1 MVGLFA
7 SEANAMLQIMRGP
20 RVSHALLPPV
30 LKRPGYARSNAH
42 AGRPRPQK
50 SGQGY
55 SILTGLQAPAC
66 SRRRIGA
73 RDTRQRRWA
82 RLTNWPGL
90 DAHRAPRW
98 ECLPCRVEDVIPPT
112 YLALTLTLWTCSPHY
127 SWFSSG
133 AGWRLRPTK
142 NPSDLAMAR
151 QARGTG

>member
-1 MVGLFA
+1 MIGTRDYIATEGKDNLVFQLYPISGLPIQYRPAGDRARWIRAPVNVCNPNSLA
-7 SEANAMLQIMRGP
+7 SRTGGE
-20 RVSHALLPPV
+20 
-30 LKRPGYARSNAH
+30 
-42 AGRPRPQK
+42 
-50 SGQGY
+50 GQ
-55 SILTGLQAPAC
+55 SC
-66 SRRRIGA
+66 RRIGA

-133 AGWRLRPTK
+133 AGWSLRPTK

-151 QARGTG
+151 QARGTS